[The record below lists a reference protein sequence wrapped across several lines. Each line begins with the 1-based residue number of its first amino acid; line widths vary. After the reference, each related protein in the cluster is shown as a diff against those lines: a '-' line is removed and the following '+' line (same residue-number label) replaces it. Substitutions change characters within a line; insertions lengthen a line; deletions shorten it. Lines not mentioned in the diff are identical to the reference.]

1 MKEKYNCRP
10 VGPGLQIL
18 LPAWLINITLINS
31 KIELLFE
38 IHVWSISE
46 GIRQLQKRELLSWKT
61 HYRDTSQV
69 YCSPQEFYP
78 NLSWAFTAVLTL
90 SIICRD
96 VCQWECIEKTK
107 NTKMKEDPPNGL
119 ALLISIR
126 IHKDHSWTFE
136 CRWLAECYA
145 KRAYTNFSGYPLHN
159 EPFKANQRIVV
170 VETWS
175 LRKNKSICLPR
186 NCLWSLLTVMF
197 INHISE
203 TKRQHWPLS
212 KLSKHITT
220 RGLTFYCHV
229 ATN

>member
-10 VGPGLQIL
+10 VDPGLQLL

-31 KIELLFE
+31 KIELLCE

-46 GIRQLQKRELLSWKT
+46 GIWQLQKRELLSWKT
-61 HYRDTSQV
+61 HYRDTSQL

-78 NLSWAFTAVLTL
+78 NLSWAFTSLLTL

-107 NTKMKEDPPNGL
+107 NTTMKEDPPNGL
-119 ALLISIR
+119 ALRISIR
-126 IHKDHSWTFE
+126 IHKDHSRTFE

-145 KRAYTNFSGYPLHN
+145 KRAYTNCSGYPLHN
-159 EPFKANQRIVV
+159 EPSKANHRIVV

-175 LRKNKSICLPR
+175 LRKNKSVCLPR
-186 NCLWSLLTVMF
+186 NC
-197 INHISE
+197 
-203 TKRQHWPLS
+203 
-212 KLSKHITT
+212 
-220 RGLTFYCHV
+220 
-229 ATN
+229 

>member
-10 VGPGLQIL
+10 VGPGLQLL

-78 NLSWAFTAVLTL
+78 NLSWAFTALLTL

-107 NTKMKEDPPNGL
+107 NTTMKEDPPNGL
-119 ALLISIR
+119 ALCITIGSTR
-126 IHKDHSWTFE
+126 IIHERLNAVD
-136 CRWLAECYA
+136 LL
-145 KRAYTNFSGYPLHN
+145 N
-159 EPFKANQRIVV
+159 VM
-170 VETWS
+170 
-175 LRKNKSICLPR
+175 R
-186 NCLWSLLTVMF
+186 NGHILTVAVIACTMSLL
-197 INHISE
+197 
-203 TKRQHWPLS
+203 KP
-212 KLSKHITT
+212 TT
-220 RGLTFYCHV
+220 ALLF
-229 ATN
+229 